1 MAIKKS
7 RNAITRE
14 KYNRIV
20 KATGNVD
27 LGRRYRYITPIRIK
41 KELGIDITQPIK
53 SQKIRSRQQWGR
65 MASPRFKEEYP
76 LHVQAYAVQ
85 KNREVGADDF
95 DGYGFIYAYKRLVEN
110 KGDTQIKREILF
122 SKAEGTFIYTSVR
135 SVE

>member
-1 MAIKKS
+1 MGVKRS
-7 RNAITRE
+7 RNEITRE

-27 LGRRYRYITPIRIK
+27 LARRYRYITPIRIK
-41 KELGIDITQPIK
+41 RELGVDITVEPK
-53 SQKIRSRQQWGR
+53 SQKIKSRAQWGR
-65 MASPRFKEEYP
+65 MASARFKEEYP
-76 LHVQAYAVQ
+76 LHVEAYAVQ

-110 KGDTQIKREILF
+110 KGDTQIKREIIF

-135 SVE
+135 SAE

>member
-1 MAIKKS
+1 MGVKRS
-7 RNAITRE
+7 RNEITRE

-27 LGRRYRYITPIRIK
+27 LARRYRYITPIRIK
-41 KELGIDITQPIK
+41 RELGIDITVEPK
-53 SQKIRSRQQWGR
+53 SQKIKSRSQWGR
-65 MASPRFKEEYP
+65 MASARFKEEYP

-110 KGDTQIKREILF
+110 KGDTQIKREIIF

-135 SVE
+135 SAE

>member
-1 MAIKKS
+1 MPRKNNKLI
-7 RNAITRE
+7 RQ

-27 LGRRYRYITPIRIK
+27 LARRYRYITPIRIK
-41 KELGIDITQPIK
+41 RELGIDITQEPK
-53 SQKIRSRQQWGR
+53 SQKIRSRAQWGR
-65 MASPRFKEEYP
+65 MASPRFKDEYP

-110 KGDTQIKREILF
+110 KGDTQIKREIIF

-135 SVE
+135 SAE

>member
-1 MAIKKS
+1 MPRKNNKLI
-7 RNAITRE
+7 RQ

-27 LGRRYRYITPIRIK
+27 LARRYRYITPIRIK
-41 KELGIDITQPIK
+41 KELGIDITQEPK
-53 SQKIRSRQQWGR
+53 SQKIRSRAQWGR
-65 MASPRFKEEYP
+65 MASPRFKDEYP

-110 KGDTQIKREILF
+110 KGDTQIKREIIF

-135 SVE
+135 SAE

>member
-1 MAIKKS
+1 MAR
-7 RNAITRE
+7 RNNKLIRQ
-14 KYNRIV
+14 KYNRII

-27 LGRRYRYITPIRIK
+27 LARRYRYITPIRIK
-41 KELGIDITQPIK
+41 KELGIDITVEPK
-53 SQKIRSRQQWGR
+53 SQKIKSRAQWGR
-65 MASPRFKEEYP
+65 MASPRFKDEYP

-110 KGDTQIKREILF
+110 KGDTQIQREIIF

-135 SVE
+135 SAE

>member
-1 MAIKKS
+1 MGVKRS
-7 RNAITRE
+7 RNEITRE
-14 KYNRIV
+14 KYNRII

-27 LGRRYRYITPIRIK
+27 LARRYRYITPIRIK
-41 KELGIDITQPIK
+41 RELGVDITKEPK
-53 SQKIRSRQQWGR
+53 SQKIRSKQQWGR

-95 DGYGFIYAYKRLVEN
+95 DGYGFIYAFKRLVEN
-110 KGDTQIKREILF
+110 KGDTQITREIIF

-135 SVE
+135 SAE